1 MKKAG
6 LVFLVL
12 IISVLVIFA
21 GNSNAATVLIPV
33 AEFTEDGQTNA
44 DAVNYFKD
52 FQGGFLQGKDSWSC
66 FVAPVRIPGN
76 ATKINKVTVYFKD
89 LNPAPV
95 VAWFTLD
102 AVDMAAGTT
111 DNYVDYSLL
120 NGTDIVQAFDLPLS
134 HKALVKGRVYQLGT
148 CLQND
153 HYLYGAKVVYSV
165 P

>member
-12 IISVLVIFA
+12 MISVLVGFA
-21 GNSNAATVLIPV
+21 GKSDAGSVLIPV

-44 DAVNYFKD
+44 DAPNYLKD
-52 FQGGFLQGKDSWSC
+52 FQGGSLEARDSWSC

-76 ATKINKVTVYFKD
+76 ATKITKVIVYFKD
-89 LNPAPV
+89 LNPAPAS
-95 VAWFTLD
+95 AWFTLD
-102 AVDMAAGTT
+102 AIDMAAGTA
-111 DNYVDYSLL
+111 DNYVDYYLQT
-120 NGTDIVQAFDLPLS
+120 GTDIVQAFELPLS

-148 CLQND
+148 CLTVN